1 MALVFNGEI
10 YNFRALRAELEAAGH
25 RFATHGD
32 GEVIVAGWQQW
43 GRGVLDRLSGM
54 FAFALWDRG
63 RQELFLARDHLGVKP
78 LYYAWHDASLVFGS
92 ELKALLPFPGL
103 PRQIDADALMLYL
116 ECQYIPAP
124 RTVYRDVHKLPP
136 GHWLSLAEGKLATGC
151 YWRPSYV
158 PKHPLSLPQ
167 AVDGLERE
175 LSRSIESMLVADVPL
190 GAFVSGGVDSG
201 LIAAM
206 ATRIRGGPIDTF
218 NLGFTG
224 TDVGS
229 EHVEAATVARHI
241 GARHH
246 CLMLGP
252 DDVLP
257 ALDRWVEVFDEP
269 FGDQAALPTML
280 LAEYARREVTVVLTG
295 EGADEVFG
303 GYRNYVKRVRGEGFT
318 RVLGA
323 PGSPLPWLVRR
334 LPPRIARDRLL
345 KAAAEPRER
354 RYATIPNIYESL
366 RRREYFTDRVQRA
379 RHGADRRQRRG
390 ALPAV
395 RFAVVPRPPARHRR
409 APVAARRPPRQ
420 GRPGD
425 DGVLAGGAGPVPRP
439 RVLRLVRAAPAGA
452 QDRRQRAQGGAEGAG
467 RALPAGAKSST
478 APSRGS

>member
-1 MALVFNGEI
+1 M
-10 YNFRALRAELEAAGH
+10 
-25 RFATHGD
+25 
-32 GEVIVAGWQQW
+32 
-43 GRGVLDRLSGM
+43 
-54 FAFALWDRG
+54 
-63 RQELFLARDHLGVKP
+63 RD
-78 LYYAWHDASLVFGS
+78 
-92 ELKALLPFPGL
+92 
-103 PRQIDADALMLYL
+103 
-116 ECQYIPAP
+116 
-124 RTVYRDVHKLPP
+124 
-136 GHWLSLAEGKLATGC
+136 GKLATGC

-158 PKHPLSLPQ
+158 PKHPLVAARRRST
-167 AVDGLERE
+167 VSTRE
-175 LSRSIESMLVADVPL
+175 LSRSVESMLVADVPL

-206 ATRIRGGPIDTF
+206 ATRIAGRPIDTF

-257 ALDRWVEVFDEP
+257 ALDRWVDVFDEP

-303 GYRNYVKRVRGEGFT
+303 GYRNYVKRVRGERFT

-334 LPPRIARDRLL
+334 LPPRIARDRML

-390 ALPAV
+390 ALPASAI
-395 RFAVVPRPPARHRR
+395 RRRTSTTCSTSTPGCGCPTTSSPRSTGRRWRTRWRRASRSSTTGSTAGARGSRRSCKIDGSARKVVLKALAERYLPARIVHRPKQGFMMPLERWLARELKDDIAEALGPRGIARRGLASPDDDRAAPRR
-409 APVAARRPPRQ
+409 AHVGAQEPRDAAVGAADPR
-420 GRPGD
+420 
-425 DGVLAGGAGPVPRP
+425 A
-439 RVLRLVRAAPAGA
+439 LVRALRAGVRAVADAMQAP
-452 QDRRQRAQGGAEGAG
+452 
-467 RALPAGAKSST
+467 T
-478 APSRGS
+478 